1 MRANEHDL
9 NSLRGMIRRLQEE
22 NASLKKLLDENNI
35 LYNVSNL
42 VVPMYFLWT
51 QTTRN
56 TFERR
61 ELYIT
66 E

>member
-1 MRANEHDL
+1 MRKPWGHTVPDRL
-9 NSLRGMIRRLQEE
+9 NVGCIIE
-22 NASLKKLLDENNI
+22 I
-35 LYNVSNL
+35 NVSNL